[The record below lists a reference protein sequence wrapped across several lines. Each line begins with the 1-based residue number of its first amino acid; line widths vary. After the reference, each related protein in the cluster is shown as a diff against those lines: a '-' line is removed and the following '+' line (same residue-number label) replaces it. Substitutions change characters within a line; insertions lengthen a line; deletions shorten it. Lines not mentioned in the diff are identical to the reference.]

1 MTYLS
6 TIDKLTKIFET
17 NISEH
22 KIANRPTTVITNTEN
37 NYLGTYLL
45 PVVRFKIL
53 KYILRTISMTSKLF
67 IRKYN
72 HLILYIFRL
81 YKCLVYYETIV

>member
-1 MTYLS
+1 MGHKSPHMTYLS

-22 KIANRPTTVITNTEN
+22 KIAYRPTTVIPNTEN
-37 NYLGTYLL
+37 NLGTYLL

-53 KYILRTISMTSKLF
+53 KYI
-67 IRKYN
+67 
-72 HLILYIFRL
+72 
-81 YKCLVYYETIV
+81 